1 MVEQW
6 SFGRKLAAGFGIAV
20 AFTALNGFI
29 SVQAMS
35 EVVEAKDLVI
45 DREAR
50 AIVEAA
56 ELETTF
62 EIQVGS
68 VRGYLLT
75 KESRYVD
82 NILEA
87 RTAAAELFRKLKARL
102 PNEKHDIEAIENAH
116 AQYTVTGQEVME
128 LRTSGQTPEVIENA
142 FIQRLRPKREV
153 LRQASNAFVQ
163 RQSEALQSA
172 KQRASDMATSTNRW
186 VGLIAILAALFS
198 ALTAIVLA
206 RGLGRQIGSAVGY
219 VQSSSAELQTAANQQ
234 ATGAREQATAM
245 TEITTT
251 ISELLTTSRQ
261 IAESARRVVA
271 MADQTAGSARAGE
284 STVGKA
290 HEAIALIQRQVDQ
303 IVTHMLDLGKKTQ
316 QIGIVLDIV
325 SELAEQ
331 TNILAINA
339 TIEAIGAGDAG
350 KRFAVVADEIRRLAD
365 RVSVSTKEIRGLIE
379 EVRSAANTT
388 VMATETGSKTV
399 DAGTRHFVEVTSSF
413 RQISGLVDNT
423 SEAAR
428 EIELSTKQQA
438 SAVEQVNLA
447 VANVAQ
453 ATRESET
460 SSTQTLQTAAQLAT
474 LSKDLLRVVR
484 PEAIS

>member
-1 MVEQW
+1 MP
-6 SFGRKLAAGFGIAV
+6 
-20 AFTALNGFI
+20 
-29 SVQAMS
+29 
-35 EVVEAKDLVI
+35 
-45 DREAR
+45 EAR
-50 AIVEAA
+50 D
-56 ELETTF
+56 
-62 EIQVGS
+62 EI
-68 VRGYLLT
+68 
-75 KESRYVD
+75 
-82 NILEA
+82 A
-87 RTAAAELFRKLKARL
+87 
-102 PNEKHDIEAIENAH
+102 AIETAYREYAH
-116 AQYTVTGQEVME
+116 VSQEVMDLSAARASVE
-128 LRTSGQTPEVIENA
+128 EVEQA
-142 FIQRLRPKREV
+142 FVQRARPKRDA
-153 LRQASNAFVQ
+153 LRQLSDAFVR
-163 RQSEALQSA
+163 RQSEALEVA
-172 KQRASDMATSTNRW
+172 KRGASEIALSTNRW
-186 VGLIAILAALFS
+186 VSLIAILAGLFS
-198 ALTAIVLA
+198 ALTAVVLS
-206 RGLGRQIGSAVGY
+206 RGLGQQIGSAVGH

-271 MADQTAGSARAGE
+271 MADQTATSARAGE

-290 HEAIALIQRQVDQ
+290 HEAIGLIQRQVDQ

-316 QIGIVLDIV
+316 QIGVVLDIV

-365 RVSVSTKEIRGLIE
+365 RVSASTKEIRGLIE

-413 RQISGLVDNT
+413 RQIAGLVDT
-423 SEAAR
+423 TTEAAR

-438 SAVEQVNLA
+438 SAVEQVNMA

-474 LSKDLLRVVR
+474 LSRDLLRVVR
-484 PEAIS
+484 PEAM

>member
-1 MVEQW
+1 MAERW
-6 SFGRKLAAGFGIAV
+6 SFGRKLAIGFGIAV
-20 AFTALNGFI
+20 AFTAINGFI
-29 SVQAMS
+29 SVEAMH
-35 EVVEAKDLVI
+35 EVVSAKDAVI
-45 DREAR
+45 DRDAR
-50 AIVEAA
+50 ALVAAA
-56 ELETTF
+56 ELGTAIEQ
-62 EIQVGS
+62 QVGEL
-68 VRGYLLT
+68 RGYLLT
-75 KESRYVD
+75 REQRYVD
-82 NILEA
+82 QLIL
-87 RTAAAELFRKLKARL
+87 TKTKVSDLVRKLKTLL
-102 PNEKHDIEAIENAH
+102 PDEAKEIEGIEAAH
-116 AQYTVTGQEVME
+116 GDYSRVGQEVMD
-128 LRTSGQTPEVIENA
+128 LRMAGESPEVVE
-142 FIQRLRPKREV
+142 
-153 LRQASNAFVQ
+153 NAFVQ
-163 RQSEALQSA
+163 RLRPAREALKQVSEGFVERHTEALQAA
-172 KQRASDMATSTNRW
+172 KQRASDMANATNRW
-186 VGLIAILAALFS
+186 VALIGVLAAVFS
-198 ALTAIVLA
+198 TLTAIVLA
-206 RGLGRQIGSAVGY
+206 RGLGQQIGSAVGH

-271 MADQTAGSARAGE
+271 MADQTASSARAGE

-290 HEAIALIQRQVDQ
+290 HDAISMIQRQVDQ
-303 IVTHMLDLGKKTQ
+303 IVSHMLDLGKKTQ
-316 QIGIVLDIV
+316 QIGVVLDIV

-365 RVSVSTKEIRGLIE
+365 RVSASTKEIRGLIE

-413 RQISGLVDNT
+413 RQIAGLVDT
-423 SEAAR
+423 TTEAAR
-428 EIELSTKQQA
+428 EIELSTKQQT
-438 SAVEQVNLA
+438 SAVEQVNMA

-474 LSKDLLRVVR
+474 LSRDLLRVVR
-484 PEAIS
+484 PEATT